1 MSDQSILV
9 SIIAPCY
16 MQAEFL
22 AETLDSVLSQTYP
35 NWECIIVNDGSP
47 DNTEE
52 IALKYVQKDA
62 RFKYLYKENSGV
74 SDTRNVGIKQ
84 SKGEYIL
91 PLDADDKIDST
102 YIEKALNVF
111 DHNPE
116 TKLVYCQA
124 ELFGVETG
132 LWDLPKYN
140 YQQLLRYN
148 QIFCSCIYRRKDYD
162 KTNGY
167 NTNMT
172 YGNEDWDFLIS
183 LLSPTDI
190 VYQIEQPLFYY
201 RIKKTSRNK
210 EVTDKLSQMILQM
223 MLNHAD
229 LYKDSMDLMV
239 NYWAEGVDYKEECR
253 KVHASYAY
261 RLGKFLLKPFSFIRK
276 HISR

>member
-1 MSDQSILV
+1 
-9 SIIAPCY
+9 

-52 IALKYVQKDA
+52 VALGYEQKDS
-62 RFKYLYKENSGV
+62 RFKYFYKVNGGLA
-74 SDTRNVGIKQ
+74 DARNFGIKH
-84 SKGEYIL
+84 SKGEYVL
-91 PLDADDKIDST
+91 PLDSDDKIDST

-124 ELFGVETG
+124 ELFGIETG

-148 QIFCSCIYRRKDYD
+148 HIFCSCVYRRKDYD
-162 KTNGY
+162 KTKGY

-172 YGNEDWDFLIS
+172 YGYEDWDFLIS
-183 LLSPTDI
+183 LLSPTDL
-190 VYQIEQPLFYY
+190 VYQIEEPLFFY
-201 RIKKTSRNK
+201 RTK
-210 EVTDKLSQMILQM
+210 EVSMITKLSGKASQMILQM
-223 MLNHAD
+223 MFNHAD

-253 KVHASYAY
+253 KVRSSYAY
-261 RLGKFLLKPFSFIRK
+261 RLGKFLLKPFRRLYSIIKQLLHRQ
-276 HISR
+276 

>member
-1 MSDQSILV
+1 MSDQSSLV
-9 SIIAPCY
+9 SIIVPCY
-16 MQAEFL
+16 MQAEYL

-35 NWECIIVNDGSP
+35 KWECIIVNDGSK

-52 IALKYVQKDA
+52 IASKYVQKDA

-74 SDTRNVGIKQ
+74 SDTRNGGIKH

-111 DHNPE
+111 AHNPE

-124 ELFGVETG
+124 ELFGIETG
-132 LWDLPKYN
+132 LWSLPKYN
-140 YQQLLRYN
+140 YHQLLRFN
-148 QIFCSCIYRRKDYD
+148 HIFCSCIYRRKDYD
-162 KTNGY
+162 KTDGY
-167 NTNMT
+167 NTNMV
-172 YGNEDWDFLIS
+172 YGNEDWDFLLS

-190 VYQIEQPLFYY
+190 VYQIDQSLLYY

-210 EVTDKLSQMILQM
+210 EVTYKFSQMILQM

-239 NYWAEGVDYKEECR
+239 NYWAEDIDYKEECR
-253 KVHASYAY
+253 KIRSSYAY
-261 RLGKFLLKPFSFIRK
+261 RLGKFLLRPFSFIRQ
-276 HISR
+276 HISK